1 MEEPVVGE
9 LKASVEIQSARL
21 MLRRFTFADAAF
33 FVELLND
40 PDWIRFIGDRG
51 VRTEDDARAYM
62 AKTYIAQYERLGY
75 GLYLVQAAVD
85 STPIGM
91 CGLIKRE
98 GLDDVDIGF
107 AFLPIF
113 RGQGY
118 ALEAATATLQ
128 YGRDVLKLKRVV
140 AIATPDNLS
149 SIALMK
155 KIGMKFE
162 RATRLHDDAEELV
175 VYAIEF

>member
-1 MEEPVVGE
+1 
-9 LKASVEIQSARL
+9 
-21 MLRRFTFADAAF
+21 
-33 FVELLND
+33 
-40 PDWIRFIGDRG
+40 
-51 VRTEDDARAYM
+51 
-62 AKTYIAQYERLGY
+62 
-75 GLYLVQAAVD
+75 
-85 STPIGM
+85 M

-107 AFLPIF
+107 AFLPAF

-118 ALEAATATLQ
+118 ALEAATATLE
-128 YGRDVLKLKRVV
+128 YGRDLLKLKRVV

-149 SIALMK
+149 SIGLMK